1 MSETIRLGRVAGIA
15 IGVHWSLVVIFV
27 LVAAGLGFGRLPVVS
42 PDAPAAAYAV
52 AAIATA
58 ALFFLSVLA
67 HELSHALVARHL
79 GVGVEGIVLWLFGG
93 VARLAG
99 DPDDAAGALRIAI
112 VGPLVSLVLG
122 VAFLASAALAVVLA
136 VPDLVVECLA
146 WLGLINVVLA
156 VFNLFPGAP
165 LDGGRVLRAI
175 LWMRSGDRYGSWAQA
190 ARAGRVVGFAIIGL
204 GLAQLAFLGVGGLW
218 LVLIGWFLV
227 SAAGAEGAE
236 AELRGALRTSRVRD
250 LMSPDPVTVPEGAS
264 VQDLLDDYVVQ
275 HRFTTFPVVDASG
288 RAEGLVSAG
297 SVRAVAPPDR
307 PTTPVGSLMVPLSE
321 VATSG
326 PEEPVTDVL
335 GRLGSAGGAGDEG
348 GGRVLVLDARVPVG
362 IVSPADVLRE
372 LRLQE
377 LGATAPG
384 ASSRT
389 RPGAQGEEGWPKGT

>member
-1 MSETIRLGRVAGIA
+1 MSETVRLGRVSGIA
-15 IGVHWSLVVIFV
+15 VGVHWSLVVIFV
-27 LVAAGLGFGRLPVVS
+27 LVAAGLGLGRLPVVS
-42 PDAPAAAYAV
+42 PDAPVAAYAV
-52 AAIATA
+52 AAVATA

-67 HELSHALVARHL
+67 HELSHAVVARHQ
-79 GVGVEGIVLWLFGG
+79 GVEVDGIVLWLFGG

-112 VGPLVSLVLG
+112 VGPLVSVVLG
-122 VAFLASAALAVVLA
+122 VAFLASAALAVALA

-165 LDGGRVLRAI
+165 LDGGRVLRAV
-175 LWMRSGDRYGSWAQA
+175 LWMRTGDRYGSWAQA
-190 ARAGRVVGFAIIGL
+190 ARAGRVVGFGIIGL

-250 LMSPDPVTVPEGAS
+250 LMSPHPVTVPESAS

-275 HRFTTFPVVDASG
+275 HRFSTFPVVDAAG
-288 RAEGLVSAG
+288 HAVGLVSAG
-297 SVRAVAPPDR
+297 AVRAVAPAER
-307 PTTPVGSLMVPLSE
+307 PVTPVGALMVPRAE
-321 VATSG
+321 VATAV
-326 PEEPVTDVL
+326 PEEAATDVL
-335 GRLGSAGGAGDEG
+335 GRLGPGGGPGA
-348 GGRVLVLDARVPVG
+348 GRVLVLQADAPVG
-362 IVSPADVLRE
+362 IVSPADVLRA
-372 LRLQE
+372 LRLHE
-377 LGATAPG
+377 LG

-389 RPGAQGEEGWPKGT
+389 